1 MADEY
6 RNKVAPEFNPQSE
19 NKTIKENLFA
29 QENKTTLENVSVK
42 ENIDTAQEKPEVG
55 KLNKAKKNNALGA
68 LSAGLVGTI
77 ALVLTTMT
85 SLVNV
90 KMKAEFNDVVYED
103 GVLKYSINVKDMT
116 EKENLTLY
124 PARDNKSLEKISL
137 IDDDGDGLIE
147 GAIELDKEY
156 IANRLASGENVNIKY
171 VLNLKGM
178 VGLDIE
184 RAFDRWVVRIDKQ
197 TSKFEN
203 VSYHCECGHDGYFYF
218 TMNFEDDNQLF
229 TDFEAWIEDAYYED
243 AITTA
248 EKEQHIA
255 RCTFTENLHDEQ
267 RIFVN
272 DLGTSKGKLFIK
284 YKADGKDT
292 YVVEG
297 GTSETKDGI
306 SINM

>member
-6 RNKVAPEFNPQSE
+6 RNKVAPEFSPQSE
-19 NKTIKENLFA
+19 NKVITENIFA
-29 QENKTTLENVSVK
+29 QENRPIVENV
-42 ENIDTAQEKPEVG
+42 TAQENLDVTRSKPEVG
-55 KLNKAKKNNALGA
+55 KLNKAKKNKALGA

-90 KMKAEFNDVVYED
+90 KMKAEFNDVAYED
-103 GVLKYSINVKDMT
+103 GLLKYSINIKDMT
-116 EKENLTLY
+116 EKETLTIY
-124 PARDNKSLEKISL
+124 PSRDNKALEKISL
-137 IDDDGDGLIE
+137 VDEDGDGLIE

-156 IANRLASGENVNIKY
+156 IKDKLDGGENVNVKY

-203 VSYHCECGHDGYFYF
+203 VSYHCECGFDGYFYF

-229 TDFEAWIEDAYYED
+229 TDFEAWIEDAFYED
-243 AITTA
+243 ATTAA
-248 EKEQHIA
+248 EKEQHIS

-267 RIFVN
+267 RIFVD
-272 DLGTSKGKLFIK
+272 DLTGSKGKLFIK
-284 YKADGKDT
+284 YKTDGKDT
-292 YVVEG
+292 YVVNG